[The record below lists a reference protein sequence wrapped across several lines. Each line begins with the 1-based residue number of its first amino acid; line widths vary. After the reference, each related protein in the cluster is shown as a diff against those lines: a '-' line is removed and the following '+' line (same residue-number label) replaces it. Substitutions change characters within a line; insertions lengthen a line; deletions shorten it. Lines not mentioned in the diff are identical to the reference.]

1 MLGTD
6 SLKIWGAAIG
16 LAAVVA
22 CSGGESGAESEQE
35 ESNGAVETAAETS
48 EAVGMATEQEMELPE
63 GVTSEKV
70 EQGSEIFAGAGLC
83 YVCHGADGKG
93 APGLGADLTDSEW
106 LHSDG
111 SYESIIE
118 TTIKGVSGEE
128 STSGTPM
135 PPKGGS
141 GITDDQAGA
150 VAAYVYTLRGGE

>member
-1 MLGTD
+1 MLDTG
-6 SLKIWGAAIG
+6 SLKLWGAAISLAG
-16 LAAVVA
+16 LVA

-35 ESNGAVETAAETS
+35 DSNGAVETAAETS
-48 EAVGMATEQEMELPE
+48 EAVGMATEQMELPE
-63 GVTSEKV
+63 GVTSEMV

-93 APGLGADLTDSEW
+93 APGLGADLTDGEW

-141 GITDDQAGA
+141 GITDDQVGA